1 MMRSIRF
8 RAVLSASCASVV
20 LFAATPVVAQD
31 ATPETATKES
41 AQTGGAEAEIVV
53 TARRREE
60 SLQTVPVAVTAVTSD
75 MLTERNIQTTIDL
88 QKIVPGVVFSGAGTE
103 ANTTLTIRGQGK
115 DVIGPG
121 LPSVISYF
129 NEVPLPGF
137 GSSIPTY
144 DITSVQ
150 VLKGPQGTLF
160 GRNTTGGALLIY
172 SQAPTDRFEGYG
184 QVMVGDYGWHAFQGA
199 VNLPITEGM
208 ALRVAGN
215 IERRDGFTEN
225 LGVGADF
232 DTLHNDAFRVSL
244 RLQPFD
250 FIENTFVYD
259 YFIRSG
265 PYIGVIPTQVAS
277 ANPPYRNGQNYAG
290 IVGAA
295 NAQLINDTF
304 NCNTSV
310 NCDVDLMVAR
320 QSQIGPRQVYSDVD
334 AFDKTRLQG
343 ISNTTT
349 IDLGAV
355 TIKNIFG
362 WRKTE
367 VDQRGNTDGVPV
379 PLINTA
385 LTRHEAQ
392 ITDELQLSGSAFED
406 RLDFLVG
413 GFYLKTRPTGS
424 ISLFSDF
431 LRPPSIP
438 LASWRLST
446 VGNTLYREESKAIFG
461 NLTYSFG
468 GGLEGLSATAA
479 ARYTWDSQGVCSV
492 TLGGASTPLQ
502 STAECRT
509 YANRFDID
517 AKFEKLTWTF
527 GLDYKINESFFTYVV
542 ARRGYRSGG
551 SNPPLLGGALASLQF
566 YQPQTVD
573 DIEVGLKT
581 NWRSGDFSG
590 RVNIAAYRGIFNDLQ
605 RQIAGI
611 PANLDGDNNSANDP
625 ASTALIINGAK
636 ARVQGIEIDGFIQP
650 MRGLQFTFG
659 GSLIDPKYLEFSN
672 PPILNGVATSSGIFL
687 NTPKTSFSLGARA
700 ELANIEGMTVTLSGD
715 YYWTDGYRKGIVA
728 AVPSYDLA
736 NLRLEVANIADQN
749 LDVTLFVD
757 NLFDKEYYINNSL
770 SGPSPG
776 TTTFS
781 YGPPRMFGVRARFGF
796 GS

>member
-1 MMRSIRF
+1 MRFTYS
-8 RAVLSASCASVV
+8 RAALNASCTFVMMVAASPA
-20 LFAATPVVAQD
+20 FSQQSTVA
-31 ATPETATKES
+31 ES
-41 AQTGGAEAEIVV
+41 AQEIEQSDNGISEIVV

-60 SLQTVPVAVTAVTSD
+60 NLQTVPVAITAVTSD
-75 MLTERNIQTTIDL
+75 MLTESNIQTTIDL
-88 QKIVPGVVFSGAGTE
+88 QKLVPGVVFSGAGTE

-115 DVIGPG
+115 DNIGPG

-137 GSSIPTY
+137 GSSVPTY
-144 DITSVQ
+144 DISSVQ

-172 SQAPTDRFEGYG
+172 SQAPTELFEGYG
-184 QVMVGDYGWHAFQGA
+184 QVTVGEYGWHAIQGA
-199 VNLPITEGM
+199 LNLPIAEGV

-215 IERRDGFTEN
+215 LERRNGFTEN
-225 LGVGADF
+225 LGVGKDF
-232 DTLHNDAFRVSL
+232 DVLHNDAFRVSL
-244 RLQPFD
+244 RLAPTG

-265 PYIGVIPTQVAS
+265 PYIGVIATQVAS

-304 NCNTSV
+304 NCGFSV
-310 NCDVDLMVAR
+310 DCDVDLMVER
-320 QSQIGPRQVYSDVD
+320 QQQIGPRKVYSDVD
-334 AFDKTRLQG
+334 AFDRTRLQG

-349 IDLGAV
+349 IDLGPV

-385 LTRHEAQ
+385 LTRNDAQ
-392 ITDELQLSGSAFED
+392 ITNELQLSGSAFD
-406 RLDFLVG
+406 NRLDFLVG
-413 GFYLKTRPTGS
+413 GFYLKSRPTGS

-438 LASWRLST
+438 LATWRLST
-446 VGNTLYREESKAIFG
+446 VGNTLYREESKAVFG
-461 NLTYSFG
+461 NLTYGFG
-468 GGLEGLSATAA
+468 GSLEGLSATAA

-492 TLGGASTPLQ
+492 TLGGASRPLQ
-502 STAECRT
+502 STEECRT
-509 YANRFDID
+509 YTNRFDID

-527 GLDYKINESFFTYVV
+527 GVDYKINNNFFTYAV

-551 SNPPLLGGALASLQF
+551 SNPPLLGGALTSLQF

-573 DIEVGLKT
+573 DVEIGLKT
-581 NWRSGDFSG
+581 NWNSGDFSG
-590 RVNIAAYRGIFNDLQ
+590 RVNIAAYRGIFTDLQ
-605 RQIAGI
+605 RQISGI

-625 ASTALIINGAK
+625 ASTALIVNGAK
-636 ARVQGIEIDGFIQP
+636 AKVQGLEIDGFIQP
-650 MRGLQFTFG
+650 ARGFQITFG
-659 GSLIDPKYLEFSN
+659 GSLIDAKYLEFSN
-672 PPILNGVATSSGIFL
+672 PAILAGVATSSGIFL

-700 ELANIEGMTVTLSGD
+700 ELAEIEGMTLTLSGD

-736 NLRLEVANIADQN
+736 NIRLEAKNIAQQN
-749 LDVTLFVD
+749 LSVTLFVD
-757 NLFDKEYYINNSL
+757 NLFDKEYFINNSL

-781 YGPPRMFGVRARFGF
+781 YGPPRMFGVRARFEF
-796 GS
+796 GN

>member
-1 MMRSIRF
+1 MRSTRS
-8 RAVLSASCASVV
+8 RAALNASCAFVM
-20 LFAATPVVAQD
+20 LFGAFPAFAQEAAPAAVS
-31 ATPETATKES
+31 EGS
-41 AQTGGAEAEIVV
+41 ADSDNAIEDIVV
-53 TARRREE
+53 TARRRQE
-60 SLQTVPVAVTAVTSD
+60 SLQTVPVAVTAVTAD
-75 MLTERNIQTTIDL
+75 TLVERNIQTTIDL
-88 QKIVPGVVFSGAGTE
+88 QKLVPGVVFSGAGTE

-115 DVIGPG
+115 DNIGPG

-144 DITSVQ
+144 DISSVQ

-184 QVMVGDYGWHAFQGA
+184 QVTVGEYDWHGIQGA
-199 VNLPITEGM
+199 LNIPITEGV

-225 LGVGADF
+225 LGVGKDF
-232 DTLHNDAFRVSL
+232 DVLHNNAFRVSL
-244 RLQPFD
+244 RLAPTD

-259 YFIRSG
+259 YFNRSG
-265 PYIGVIPTQVAS
+265 PYIGVIPTQVAGT
-277 ANPPYRNGQNYAG
+277 NPPYRNGQNYAG

-304 NCNTSV
+304 NCGVSV
-310 NCDVDLMVAR
+310 TCDVDLMVAR
-320 QSQIGPRQVYSDVD
+320 QQQIGPRKVYSDVD
-334 AFDKTRLQG
+334 AFDRTRLQG

-362 WRKTE
+362 WRKTS

-385 LTRHEAQ
+385 LTRHDAQ
-392 ITDELQLSGSAFED
+392 ITDELQFSGSAFED
-406 RLDFLVG
+406 RLKFLVG

-438 LASWRLST
+438 VGSWRLST

-468 GGLEGLSATAA
+468 GGLEGLSATVA
-479 ARYTWDSQGVCSV
+479 ARYTWDKQGVCSV

-509 YANRFDID
+509 YANRYDID

-527 GLDYKINESFFTYVV
+527 GLDYKINDNLFTYAV

-551 SNPPLLGGALASLQF
+551 SNPPRLGGLLSGLQF

-573 DIEVGLKT
+573 DVEIGLKT

-605 RQIAGI
+605 RQISGI
-611 PANLDGDNNSANDP
+611 PANLDGDNNPSNDP

-636 ARVQGIEIDGFIQP
+636 AKVQGLEIDGFIQP
-650 MRGLQFTFG
+650 ARGFQLTFG
-659 GSLIDPKYLEFSN
+659 GSLIDAKFLEFSN

-700 ELANIEGMTVTLSGD
+700 ELANIDGMILTLSGD

-736 NLRLEVANIADQN
+736 NLRLEVANIAKQD
-749 LDVTLFVD
+749 LTVTLFVD
-757 NLFDKEYYINNSL
+757 NLFNKAYYINNSL

-796 GS
+796 GN